1 MILHILAFTPRG
13 TLLARELADGLTQKG
28 HSCKAASFRPFAD
41 EKGRPVLPAMERET
55 LSGWTQAAFREAGGI
70 IFVSA
75 CAIAVRAVAPFLQ
88 SKHTD
93 PAVVAVDEAGAFAVS
108 LLSGHTGGANR
119 LAEEIAAL
127 TGGTPVVTTAT
138 DRAGLLALDD
148 WAARNGWRLECPE
161 RVKELSA
168 ALLAGKAVSFQS
180 DFPIRDPLPK
190 GYLPGEVQPQVWF
203 TWKGGEKGTALKV
216 LPPALWV
223 GIGCRK
229 GASKEQISAAVF
241 AALEAGGLSPLAVAG
256 AATITLKEQEPGL
269 LAFCREQGW
278 PLKALPPE
286 TLAALPGEFTA
297 SPFVQEVTGVDNVCE
312 RAAVA
317 AADSN
322 PRLLVEKT
330 ARNGA
335 TAAVAAGEVVLRL
348 TEQKGVGASEEE
360 ALRPPL
366 WEEIAAALRAK
377 KEGQNG

>member
-138 DRAGLLALDD
+138 DRAGLLALAGGWSARSGSRNCPPPSWPGRPSPSRAISPSGAPCPRATSRGRSSPRSGLPGKGGRREPPSRSFPPPSG
-148 WAARNGWRLECPE
+148 WA
-161 RVKELSA
+161 SA
-168 ALLAGKAVSFQS
+168 AGRGPRRSK
-180 DFPIRDPLPK
+180 FPPPFSPLWRP
-190 GYLPGEVQPQVWF
+190 
-203 TWKGGEKGTALKV
+203 
-216 LPPALWV
+216 
-223 GIGCRK
+223 
-229 GASKEQISAAVF
+229 GAS
-241 AALEAGGLSPLAVAG
+241 PLWRWRG
-256 AATITLKEQEPGL
+256 
-269 LAFCREQGW
+269 
-278 PLKALPPE
+278 
-286 TLAALPGEFTA
+286 
-297 SPFVQEVTGVDNVCE
+297 
-312 RAAVA
+312 
-317 AADSN
+317 
-322 PRLLVEKT
+322 
-330 ARNGA
+330 
-335 TAAVAAGEVVLRL
+335 
-348 TEQKGVGASEEE
+348 
-360 ALRPPL
+360 RPPSP
-366 WEEIAAALRAK
+366 
-377 KEGQNG
+377 